1 MWERQKKAP
10 NTFSQMRKLKTL
22 LRAKKGFTGK

>member
-1 MWERQKKAP
+1 MNEQCERDTKKGP

-22 LRAKKGFTGK
+22 LRAK